1 MPLSGRMQL
10 VLALVAVFTAC
21 GGSEG
26 PTDPGPNPGGGNGNT
41 GGRTIKENPSFSS
54 DVVEIF
60 VRRGCTDG
68 ACHGGGQGG
77 LTLSST
83 ASVSYT
89 NLVNVSSPTSG
100 EIRVIPGDA
109 QNSYLV
115 KKLEGRQAPGQ
126 GARMPLGGSPL
137 DDTDLANIRRW
148 IDQGAQNN

>member
-1 MPLSGRMQL
+1 MTLAGRMPFVL
-10 VLALVAVFTAC
+10 VLASILTAC
-21 GGSEG
+21 GGGDS
-26 PTDPGPNPGGGNGNT
+26 PTALVPGGNGT
-41 GGRTIKENPSFSS
+41 SGGRTIKDNPSFAS

-68 ACHGGGQGG
+68 ACHGSAQGG
-77 LTLSST
+77 LTLTST
-83 ASVSYT
+83 ASVSYA
-89 NLVNVSSPTSG
+89 NLVGVPSPTSG

-126 GARMPLGGSPL
+126 GARMPLGGSAL
-137 DDTDLANIRRW
+137 DQTDLTNIRRW